1 MLDKRLRIRN
11 ALKVRRTRKARAS
24 RSPGSDR
31 TGYGGIFSS
40 GFGRKLAAVSAMSL
54 TALVAGCGSEAQ
66 QEATPVLRIMG
77 PADGSDQYAK
87 AAQVCSDASG
97 GKYRLEYDISAKQTD
112 DQRLQLARRIVGGD
126 SSFDIMGLDVTWTP
140 EFAEAGWALPLP
152 EDVAKRVTD
161 GTLSGPLDTATW
173 KDKLYGAPLNTNTQL
188 LWYRK
193 SLVDGTPKTWDDLI
207 TAGERLAD
215 QGKPSMIGVQAAQ
228 YEGSVVWL
236 NSMTESAG
244 GQLVAPD
251 GQSVTISDNNA
262 AERALDTMHRVATA
276 KGHDPSISQ
285 SDENQARLAFDRG
298 DAFAQVNY
306 PFVFAGVKEK
316 AESGDPVA
324 KEVFDDLAWTT
335 YPAMDKDK
343 PAKVTIG
350 GLNLAVPST
359 SKHPDLAFDAI
370 ECLRNEKN
378 QLNNALT
385 GGLPP
390 TLTRLY
396 TQATEEFKE
405 EYPFYREIY
414 EQLNKLEDSES
425 ADLTQEEK
433 SLLPSSRR
441 AGVVTR
447 PKSPAYQSLSI
458 LMASRISPPEDINA
472 KPLVSKLDEE
482 LQAAVN
488 SEGLVP

>member
-1 MLDKRLRIRN
+1 MFDKR
-11 ALKVRRTRKARAS
+11 RAG
-24 RSPGSDR
+24 RDR
-31 TGYGGIFSS
+31 TGA
-40 GFGRKLAAVSAMSL
+40 GRKLHAIHAIRTIIAAVSTASL
-54 TALVAGCGSEAQ
+54 AALVAGCGSEAQ
-66 QEATPVLRIMG
+66 QEAAPVLRIMG
-77 PADGSDQYAK
+77 PADGSDQYEQ
-87 AAQVCSDASG
+87 AARECSDASG

-152 EDVAKRVTD
+152 EDMAKRVTD

-173 KDKLYGAPLNTNTQL
+173 QDKLYGAPLNTNTQL

-193 SLVDGTPKTWDDLI
+193 SLVDGPPKTWDDLI
-207 TAGERLAD
+207 ASGERLAD
-215 QGKPSMIGVQAAQ
+215 EGKPSMIGVQAAQ
-228 YEGSVVWL
+228 FEGAVVWL

-251 GQSVTISDNNA
+251 GKSVTIADNDA

-306 PFVFAGVKEK
+306 PFVYAGAKEK
-316 AESGDPVA
+316 AESGNPVA
-324 KEVFDDLAWTT
+324 KEVFDDMAWTT
-335 YPAMDKDK
+335 YPAMDEGT

-350 GLNLAVPST
+350 GLNLAVPPT
-359 SKHPDLAFDAI
+359 SKHPDLAFEAI
-370 ECLRNEKN
+370 ECLRNERS
-378 QLNNALT
+378 QLHNALK

-390 TLTRLY
+390 TLTKLY
-396 TQATEEFKE
+396 TQATDEFKE

-414 EQLNKLEDSES
+414 EQLNTLAESDSAE
-425 ADLTQEEK
+425 LTQEEQ
-433 SLLPSSRR
+433 SLLPSPRT

-458 LMASRISPPEDINA
+458 LLASRISPPENIDA
-472 KPLVSKLDEE
+472 KPLVGKLDEE
-482 LQAAVN
+482 LQAAIN

>member
-1 MLDKRLRIRN
+1 MFNKRPRIR
-11 ALKVRRTRKARAS
+11 RAG
-24 RSPGSDR
+24 RDR
-31 TGYGGIFSS
+31 TGARFGSLGSS
-40 GFGRKLAAVSAMSL
+40 RKLRAAIAAVSAVSL
-54 TALVAGCGSEAQ
+54 ATLVAGCGSEAQ
-66 QEATPVLRIMG
+66 QDSAPVLRIMG
-77 PADGSDQYAK
+77 PADGSDQYAQ
-87 AAQVCSDASG
+87 AAQKCSDASG

-152 EDVAKRVTD
+152 EDMAERVTE

-173 KDKLYGAPLNTNTQL
+173 QDQLYGAPLNTNTQL

-193 SLVDGTPKTWDDLI
+193 SLVDGPPKTWDDLI
-207 TAGERLAD
+207 ATGERLAD
-215 QGKPSMIGVQAAQ
+215 EGKASMIGVQAAQ

-236 NSMTESAG
+236 NSMTASAG

-251 GQSVTISDNNA
+251 GQSVTIADNDA

-306 PFVFAGVKEK
+306 PFVYAGAKEK
-316 AESGDPVA
+316 AESGNQVA
-324 KEVFDDLAWTT
+324 KEVFEDMAWTT
-335 YPAMDKDK
+335 YPAMDEGT
-343 PAKVTIG
+343 PAQVTIG

-359 SKHPDLAFDAI
+359 SKHPELAFEAI
-370 ECLRNEKN
+370 DCLRNEQN
-378 QLNNALT
+378 QLNNALK

-390 TLTRLY
+390 TLTKLY
-396 TQATEEFKE
+396 TQATDEFKE

-414 EQLNKLEDSES
+414 EQLNTLEEADSAE
-425 ADLTQEEK
+425 LTREEWA
-433 SLLPSSRR
+433 LLPSPRT

-458 LMASRISPPEDINA
+458 LMASRISPPEDVDA
-472 KPLVSKLDEE
+472 KSLVGTLDEE